1 MQLSDQKH
9 CFHLSIFLEIVL
21 FPLEVLFLKVC

>member
-21 FPLEVLFLKVC
+21 FPLEVLYTF